1 MMKVIFPS
9 NSCSFFELMMEEICE
24 NCSTIP
30 TTNVLLEKRKTKE
43 IMAKPVAPV
52 RFYPNEYPAEGE
64 KVWVKVMNVSDTSAT
79 VQLLEYG
86 NHEGMIPYTEFT
98 RLRIRSIGK
107 IIKAGRMEAV
117 QVLRVDKEKRYID
130 LSKKQVTPNEAKK
143 CEERYLK
150 ARDVHS
156 IVCHAADAV
165 GMSRQQAM
173 EMVAFPLYLE
183 HGSAWESLKLTL
195 SKPSEVFDKLDISDK
210 LKEAIVTTAQH
221 RLKNQPVKLRVDL
234 EITCFGPEGVNAIRE
249 VLRVG
254 QHVGEDLLPKIP
266 LSVSIVAPPSY
277 IVRAHSEH
285 REEGLKRL
293 YDAVAAMTAAMEKY
307 GGSVK
312 QIEAPRVLGDE
323 AEDEKGGSSSS
334 SSSEDDDDEEK

>member
-1 MMKVIFPS
+1 
-9 NSCSFFELMMEEICE
+9 
-24 NCSTIP
+24 
-30 TTNVLLEKRKTKE
+30 
-43 IMAKPVAPV
+43 MAKPNAPV
-52 RFYPNEYPAEGE
+52 RFYPNEYPEEGE
-64 KVWVKVMNVSDTSAT
+64 KVWVKVLNVSDTSAT

-107 IIKAGRMEAV
+107 IIKAGRTEAV

-156 IVCHAADAV
+156 IVCHAADLV
-165 GMSRQQAM
+165 SMPRQQAM
-173 EMVAFPLYLE
+173 ELVAFPLYLE
-183 HGSAWESLKLTL
+183 HGTAWETLKLSLIKPEEAFAKL
-195 SKPSEVFDKLDISDK
+195 SIPED
-210 LKEAIVTTAQH
+210 LKNAIVQTAQH
-221 RLKNQPVKLRVDL
+221 RLKEQPVKLRVDL

-254 QHVGEDLLPKIP
+254 QRSGEDLVPKIP
-266 LSVSIVAPPSY
+266 LTVSIVAPPSY
-277 IVRAHSEH
+277 IVRAHSEY

-293 YDAVAAMTAAMEKY
+293 YDAVAAMTATMEKY

-312 QIEAPRVLGDE
+312 QVEAPRILGDDG
-323 AEDEKGGSSSS
+323 EDDKKAADSTSSSS
-334 SSSEDDDDEEK
+334 SSSDDEDEN